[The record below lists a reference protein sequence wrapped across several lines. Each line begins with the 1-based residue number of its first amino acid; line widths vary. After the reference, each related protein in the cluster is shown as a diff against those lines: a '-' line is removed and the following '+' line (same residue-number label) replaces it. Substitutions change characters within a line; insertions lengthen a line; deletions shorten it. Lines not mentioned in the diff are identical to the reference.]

1 VDVSGSP
8 LYLLDTNTAGYIVSG
23 RSPSVRNRLR
33 ESLAGSVVAV
43 SAITEAEIYYG
54 LELKPEASRLRAA
67 VEKLFEAIEVRA
79 WDSTAARAYGRLRAL
94 LKAAGTPLEELDLLI
109 AAHALALGAVLVSH
123 DQAFHNVAAFVT
135 VVDWATDL

>member
-1 VDVSGSP
+1 VSGSP